1 MTFICSYGLSY
12 RKKIMYWEEK
22 RFYKE
27 KGNHQKRAGIFAGSG
42 THGNWFTDG
51 KGDLGRSGRERGIAA
66 I

>member
-1 MTFICSYGLSY
+1 
-12 RKKIMYWEEK
+12 MYWEEK

-42 THGNWFTDG
+42 THGNWFIDG